1 MLRPYATSI
10 WDMSGRGCPPTP
22 DGAGEGLSL
31 CQAEKGKVTH
41 QAGALQQERLSRRE
55 KGDME
60 ATWCLLIEREPRYYS
75 LKMGIFG
82 VCPSQR

>member
-1 MLRPYATSI
+1 MLRPYATSV

-31 CQAEKGKVTH
+31 CQAEEEVTH
-41 QAGALQQERLSRRE
+41 QAGALQQERLSRKER
-55 KGDME
+55 GDME
-60 ATWCLLIEREPRYYS
+60 ATWCLLIEREP
-75 LKMGIFG
+75 LDIILKKMGIFG